1 MNTIISRI
9 PSYRLTERTY
19 IGQRCMVK
27 GIPEIRELA
36 DEAREQLI
44 RYSKDECVAEA
55 RQKGKLKLTTVVWR
69 SWELVLMEEVS

>member
-1 MNTIISRI
+1 
-9 PSYRLTERTY
+9 
-19 IGQRCMVK
+19 MVK

-44 RYSKDECVAEA
+44 RYSKDECVEEA

>member
-1 MNTIISRI
+1 
-9 PSYRLTERTY
+9 
-19 IGQRCMVK
+19 MVK

-44 RYSKDECVAEA
+44 RYSNYQCVAEA
-55 RQKGKLKLTTVVWR
+55 RQRGKLKLTTVVWR

>member
-1 MNTIISRI
+1 LI
-9 PSYRLTERTY
+9 
-19 IGQRCMVK
+19 V
-27 GIPEIRELA
+27 

>member
-1 MNTIISRI
+1 
-9 PSYRLTERTY
+9 
-19 IGQRCMVK
+19 MVK
-27 GIPEIRELA
+27 GIPKIRELA